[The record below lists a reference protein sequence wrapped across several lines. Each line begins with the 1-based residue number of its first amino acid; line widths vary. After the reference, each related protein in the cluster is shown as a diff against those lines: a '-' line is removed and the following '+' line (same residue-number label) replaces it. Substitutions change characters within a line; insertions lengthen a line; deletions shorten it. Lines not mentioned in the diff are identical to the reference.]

1 MDSKE
6 PMKIHF
12 RSLCFVINSI
22 IDRKQLLQE
31 IYIFRR
37 GKQAYSF
44 IYLLK
49 INIANMYK

>member
-22 IDRKQLLQE
+22 IDRKQLQE
-31 IYIFRR
+31 IYIYI
-37 GKQAYSF
+37 YSGEENKHIHLF
-44 IYLLK
+44 IY
-49 INIANMYK
+49 